1 VSETRAGHERGR
13 QLQCGC
19 GNGIYL
25 SEQGALDDAGPGP
38 RPAGVVP
45 VYRCP
50 GSTAWHVAPEDALP
64 PEVLD
69 SMGRRVAYELLLNPV
84 LDVDE
89 FRRSV
94 LHLDPETDKRKWSRT
109 WSRYVLPLLDFD
121 VAARLEP
128 ESGRSGRTIQLTDPA
143 AANRIVQVGIDYFR
157 HEHGDDSRSY

>member
-1 VSETRAGHERGR
+1 MSEIRAGHERGR

-25 SEQGALDDAGPGP
+25 SEEGALDDAGPGL

-50 GSTAWHVAPEDALP
+50 GSTAWHVAPQDALP
-64 PEVLD
+64 ADVLD
-69 SMGRRVAYELLLNPV
+69 SVGRRVAYELLLSPT

-89 FRRSV
+89 FRRTV
-94 LHLDPETDKRKWSRT
+94 LHLDPEADKRKWSRT
-109 WSRYVLPLLDFD
+109 WSRYVRPLLDFG
-121 VAARLEP
+121 VAALLEP
-128 ESGRSGRTIQLTDPA
+128 SPSRSDRTIQLTDPA

-157 HEHGDDSRSY
+157 HERGDDSRSY